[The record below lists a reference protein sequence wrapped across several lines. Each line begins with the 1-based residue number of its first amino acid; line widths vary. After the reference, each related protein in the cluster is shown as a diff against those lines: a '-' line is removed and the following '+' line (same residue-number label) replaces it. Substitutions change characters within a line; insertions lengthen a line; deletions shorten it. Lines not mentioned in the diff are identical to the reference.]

1 MKKFISDNVN
11 KLTPSGIRKVMEKAL
26 EMERNGEKVYHFEVG
41 RPDFDTPKYIKDAC
55 IKSIEEGNVFYT
67 SNFGTDELR
76 NAIADKLKKEN
87 NLDYDKSE
95 ILITAGLSEAVFDI
109 LLTILGDG
117 DELLVPNPGW
127 INYINV
133 PVLFNAKPVPYDLL
147 EKNDFQIDIDELEE
161 KVSEKTKAI
170 VLISPSNPTGG
181 ILTQQ
186 TLEKIAVFAKKHN
199 IMVISDEIYERIIY
213 DDAKHVSIGSLPGMK
228 ERTVTL
234 NGFSKAYSMTGW
246 RLGYIAAPSDFIKAF
261 NKVHQH
267 NTSCATSF
275 VQKAGAV
282 ALTEEKNEVNDMVKE
297 YKRRRD
303 YLVQKVNSIDGLSV
317 SNPKGAFYAF
327 INISKLGITCEE
339 FCNRLIDEA
348 KVACVPGT
356 VFGEG
361 GRNFV
366 RMSYANSYENIV
378 KGLDEV
384 EKLVEDILSK

>member
-1 MKKFISDNVN
+1 MRNFISENVN
-11 KLTPSGIRKVMEKAL
+11 SLAPSGIRQVMEKAL
-26 EMERNGEKVYHFEVG
+26 EMERKGEKVYHFEVG
-41 RPDFDTPKYIKDAC
+41 RPDFDTPEYIKDAC

-76 NAIADKLKKEN
+76 IAVSNKLKKEN
-87 NLDYDKSE
+87 GLNYEKNE

-109 LLTILGDG
+109 LLTILGEG
-117 DELLVPNPGW
+117 DELLVPDPGW

-133 PVLFNAKPVPYDLL
+133 PVLFKANPVPYNLL

-170 VLISPSNPTGG
+170 VIISPSNPTGG
-181 ILTQQ
+181 VLAAQ
-186 TLEKIAVFAKKHN
+186 TLEKIAEFAKKHDL
-199 IMVISDEIYERIIY
+199 MVISDEIYERIIY
-213 DDAKHVSIGSLPGMK
+213 DDAKHLSIGSMPGMK
-228 ERTVTL
+228 ERTITL

-246 RLGYIAAPSDFIKAF
+246 RLGYIAAPEHFIKAF

-275 VQKAGAV
+275 VQKAGVV
-282 ALTEEKNEVNDMVKE
+282 ALTEEKEEVNDMVKE

-303 YLVQKVNSIDGLSV
+303 YLVEKVNFIEGLSV
-317 SNPKGAFYAF
+317 NSPKGAFYSF

-361 GRNFV
+361 GRDFI

-378 KGLDEV
+378 KGLEEV
-384 EKLVEDILSK
+384 EKLVKNILDN